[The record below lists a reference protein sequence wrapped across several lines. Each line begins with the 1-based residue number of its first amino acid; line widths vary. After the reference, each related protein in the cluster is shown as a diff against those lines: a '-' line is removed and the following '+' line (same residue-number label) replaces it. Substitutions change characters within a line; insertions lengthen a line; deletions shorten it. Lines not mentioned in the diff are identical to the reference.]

1 MKTQMVQLVSNH
13 RSALIT
19 GASGQL
25 GSLLVSALSKM
36 GWSIFAVSRRDSF
49 SHLSNV
55 THIPHD
61 WSKSIAFE
69 IPRVDTVFHLA
80 AQTSAYKA
88 REGVAED
95 IYTNV
100 IGTVHLLER
109 MARSNI
115 KPVFIYTGS
124 MTEYGMTSTD
134 AIDEKV
140 PLSPQTFYDAAKIT
154 TEIYAEQFARE
165 GWLSKSIT
173 LRLSNVYGSRSR
185 AQGVDRGFLDRSML
199 KALSGGPLIYFGS
212 GEYVRDFLHVDDVI
226 SALISAA
233 LHVDSLD
240 LSVFNIGT
248 GFGTTIKSALALIA
262 KEAEDLTGRPVQVNQ
277 ADFQINSYAIERRN
291 SIANSQVFRE
301 LTGWTPRVEFRNG
314 VREGLR
320 DCLLYT
326 SPSPRD
332 RQKSRMPSSA

>member
-1 MKTQMVQLVSNH
+1 MISNH

-19 GASGQL
+19 GASGHL
-25 GSLLVSALSKM
+25 GSLLVSALSEM

-61 WSKSIAFE
+61 WSRPITFE

-88 REGVAED
+88 REDVAED
-95 IYTNV
+95 IDTNV

-109 MARSNI
+109 VARSNI

-154 TEIYAEQFARE
+154 TEIYAEQFVRE

-173 LRLSNVYGSRSR
+173 LRLSNVYGNHSRV
-185 AQGVDRGFLDRSML
+185 QGADRGFLDRSML
-199 KALSGGPLIYFGS
+199 RALSGEPLIYFGS

-226 SALISAA
+226 SALIRAA
-233 LHVDSLD
+233 LCVDSLD
-240 LSVFNIGT
+240 LPVFNIGT

-277 ADFQINSYAIERRN
+277 ADFHINSYAIERRD
-291 SIANSQVFRE
+291 SIANSQVFRG
-301 LTGWTPRVEFRNG
+301 LTGWTPKVDFGNG
-314 VREGLR
+314 VREGLKEAW
-320 DCLLYT
+320 
-326 SPSPRD
+326 SFISPR
-332 RQKSRMPSSA
+332 